1 MFVYREHKAISRSN
15 EKIKDK
21 YNESI
26 LIPFLVSSY
35 QSCMTLVF
43 HKSLHAQWDN
53 TSKKGPFLAHT
64 GLRQSFG
71 NVKAAKIAKIEIT
84 IAEGTETCG

>member
-15 EKIKDK
+15 GKEKDK

-26 LIPFLVSSY
+26 LISFLVTY
-35 QSCMTLVF
+35 QSCMTLEF

-53 TSKKGPFLAHT
+53 TSKKGPFLAHI

-71 NVKAAKIAKIEIT
+71 NVKAAKIA
-84 IAEGTETCG
+84 